1 MPKAT
6 AKFKTKEAKRKY
18 DSWTPIIKK
27 AKKDGAPKATI
38 KMMERFQHSWI
49 GK

>member
-1 MPKAT
+1 MPN
-6 AKFKTKEAKRKY
+6 FKTKEAKEKY
-18 DSWTPIIKK
+18 ASWIPIIRK
-27 AKKDGAPKATI
+27 ARKDGAPKTTI